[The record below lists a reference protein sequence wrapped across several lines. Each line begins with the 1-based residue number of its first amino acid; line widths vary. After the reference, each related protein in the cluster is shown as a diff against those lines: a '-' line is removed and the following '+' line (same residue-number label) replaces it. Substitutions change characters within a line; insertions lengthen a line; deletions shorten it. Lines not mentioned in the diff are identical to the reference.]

1 RGVRHLPARPR
12 ASRTRGCYA
21 FSVQMSADSERI
33 AGLLGDTLRRRREEL
48 GRSLRSTA
56 GSAGISPG
64 HLSDVERG
72 RKELSLER
80 LGDVA
85 RALETSA
92 GEIFLDLAI
101 ALGAAPPRPARHPAA
116 LAPNPPAPTAS
127 PPPTPPRTGPP
138 P

>member
-1 RGVRHLPARPR
+1 
-12 ASRTRGCYA
+12 
-21 FSVQMSADSERI
+21 MSADSERI

-101 ALGAAPPRPARHPAA
+101 ALGAAPPRPARYPAGF
-116 LAPNPPAPTAS
+116 APNPRDEIAWAAERLAETDLRTVAAFGTFLAS
-127 PPPTPPRTGPP
+127 RQARGAVSA
-138 P
+138 